1 MVKNDKNS
9 YKGLLKTIYQL
20 IGKDKNKFILAIA
33 LMVIGTF
40 CLAYAPNVAG
50 KITDEFSKFAT
61 TNVFNENI
69 IITLLISL
77 LVLYVVGNLLKMVSD
92 RMMIFISSRVSLKLR
107 YELHEKMHN
116 VPINYIDSTP
126 SGDIIARL
134 TNDMSSVESMI
145 SSTLVTIFVQFIII
159 VLVIVM
165 MLILN
170 VELSIIY
177 LILIPL
183 SFGILN
189 FISNKTKVQ
198 FKKQQMLVGKL
209 NGVIGDNFNNHLI
222 VKSYNME
229 EKSLD
234 KFDKINH

>member
-77 LVLYVVGNLLKMVSD
+77 LVLYT
-92 RMMIFISSRVSLKLR
+92 SL
-107 YELHEKMHN
+107 H
-116 VPINYIDSTP
+116 
-126 SGDIIARL
+126 IIH
-134 TNDMSSVESMI
+134 
-145 SSTLVTIFVQFIII
+145 
-159 VLVIVM
+159 
-165 MLILN
+165 
-170 VELSIIY
+170 
-177 LILIPL
+177 LILI
-183 SFGILN
+183 ILYD
-189 FISNKTKVQ
+189 FQLLLYPHFS
-198 FKKQQMLVGKL
+198 
-209 NGVIGDNFNNHLI
+209 
-222 VKSYNME
+222 
-229 EKSLD
+229 
-234 KFDKINH
+234 